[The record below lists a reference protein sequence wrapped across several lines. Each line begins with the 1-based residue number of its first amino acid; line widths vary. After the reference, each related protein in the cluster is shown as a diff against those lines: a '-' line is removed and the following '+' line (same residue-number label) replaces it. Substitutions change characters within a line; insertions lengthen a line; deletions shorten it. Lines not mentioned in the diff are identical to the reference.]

1 MNDAAMSHTTADAA
15 AWKAGFVAIYNQ
27 KIQRKGADKLLA
39 WLENQDFFTAPAST
53 RYHAAYEGGLVEH
66 SLNVYHV
73 LMERFDPEK
82 DNAESFAIVS
92 LLHDVCKT
100 GFYAIEMRNRKN
112 KQGQWESVPFY
123 TIDDQFPYGHGE
135 KSVYLIE
142 RFMRLTTEEAVAIR
156 WHMGGFDEAVRGGS
170 FALAHAYEKYPLAV
184 KLHMADLEATYLRE
198 QRREEEA

>member
-1 MNDAAMSHTTADAA
+1 MSEAQ
-15 AWKAGFVAIYNQ
+15 AWKAGFVAIYNE
-27 KIQRKGADKLLA
+27 KIKRKGADKLLA

-73 LMERFDPEK
+73 LMERFDPAK
-82 DNAESFAIVS
+82 DNEESFAIVS

-112 KQGQWESVPFY
+112 RQGQWESVPFY

-184 KLHMADLEATYLRE
+184 KLHMADLEATYVYE
-198 QRREEEA
+198 QRGEEEE